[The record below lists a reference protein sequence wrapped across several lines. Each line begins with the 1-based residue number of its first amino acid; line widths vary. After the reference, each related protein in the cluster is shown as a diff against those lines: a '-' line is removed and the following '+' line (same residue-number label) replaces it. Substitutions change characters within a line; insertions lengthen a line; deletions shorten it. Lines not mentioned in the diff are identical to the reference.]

1 MNLNSKTAW
10 PELEVYGWNEG
21 WEKKY
26 LSLPPSGKVL
36 APARVVAQY
45 SHQYRLATPWG
56 DRLAEVSGK
65 YAYTALSPGDYPAV
79 GDWVAAE
86 VPGGDS
92 HAVVHALLPRRTAVV
107 RKAAGSRPDE
117 QIIGANLD
125 TVFIVVS
132 LNEDWNLRRIERYL
146 IAVREGGA
154 QPVLLLTKADLCGE
168 PDPYIREAGT
178 VAPGVPVYAVS
189 ALLDQGREELAGYL
203 APGKTVG
210 AAGSSGVGKST
221 LLNWLAGE
229 DRQAVQGI
237 REDDARGRHTTTHR
251 ELFAL
256 PGGAL
261 WLDTPGMRELQ
272 LWESEEGWQS
282 TFSDIEALAG
292 ACRFRD
298 CRHEAEQGCAVREA
312 LDSGELDAARYA
324 NYRKTERELARL
336 AGKEQRAGK
345 RLAKEAAA
353 RSGKSGAPGRK
364 AGRRYAGPM
373 GDDD

>member
-1 MNLNSKTAW
+1 MQMMSKTAW
-10 PELEVYGWNEG
+10 PEMEAYGWDEK
-21 WEKKY
+21 WEQDY
-26 LSLPPSGKVL
+26 LALPPSGKAL

-45 SHQYRLATPWG
+45 SHQYRIATPWG

-65 YAYTALSPGDYPAV
+65 YAYAAATPGDYPAV

-86 VPGGDS
+86 LPGGDS
-92 HAVVHALLPRRTAVV
+92 HAVVHALLPRRTAIV
-107 RKAAGSRPDE
+107 RRAAGSRPDE

-125 TVFIVVS
+125 TVFIVAS
-132 LNEDWNLRRIERYL
+132 LNEDWNVRRIERYL

-154 QPVLLLTKADLCGE
+154 QPVLLLTKADLC
-168 PDPYIREAGT
+168 PDPARFVEEARAI
-178 VAPGVPVYAVS
+178 APDVPAFAVS
-189 ALLDQGREELAGYL
+189 ALLDQGREELSGYL
-203 APGKTVG
+203 APGMTVG

-229 DRQAVQGI
+229 SKQDVQGI

-251 ELFAL
+251 ELFLL

-272 LWESEEGWQS
+272 LWESEEGWHS
-282 TFSDIEALAG
+282 TFSDIEALAE

-312 LDSGELDAARYA
+312 LASGELEPGRYA
-324 NYRKTERELARL
+324 NYVKTGRELERL
-336 AGKEQRAGK
+336 ARKEERAGK
-345 RLAKEAAA
+345 RIAKEAAA
-353 RSGKSGAPGRK
+353 RSGKSGARDK
-364 AGRRYAGPM
+364 RQDRRRAATM
-373 GDDD
+373 IDED